1 MAMRLEMK
9 HCGWPLIFWSALVWF
24 HLMLQWPNFI
34 TPNVLIEKE
43 IY

>member
-9 HCGWPLIFWSALVWF
+9 RFGLPAIFWSALVWF